1 MKALPSTL
9 LVLACVLSAGTAF
22 AQLKPAPRIQ
32 APPAAPAAAAPATA
46 QEPTPEAKEKAAA
59 ATLAASGWLLLLDR
73 RDWGTAW
80 DTASGTFR
88 QTVPL
93 GVWMDNVPGLRQPFG
108 NFIERQP
115 AEALYTKAMPGR
127 PDGEYVTVHFISQFD
142 RNAKVVETVTTV
154 REPDGR
160 FRVAGY
166 TAR

>member
-1 MKALPSTL
+1 MHLPRTSNSARLRAAALGATL
-9 LVLACVLSAGTAF
+9 ALVGFSAW
-22 AQLKPAPRIQ
+22 AQA
-32 APPAAPAAAAPATA
+32 AAPAAAPAAA
-46 QEPTPEAKEKAAA
+46 QATVLSNPEFEKAGRTAA
-59 ATLAASGWLLLLDR
+59 HAWLLLLDR

-93 GVWMDNVPGLRQPFG
+93 GVWMDNVPALRQPFG
-108 NFIERQP
+108 NFVEREP
-115 AEALYTKAMPGR
+115 AEALYTKTLAGR
-127 PDGEYVTVHFISQFD
+127 PDGEYVTVHFISKFD
-142 RNAKVVETVTTV
+142 KNAKVVETVTTV

>member
-1 MKALPSTL
+1 MHLPGIFLSPQLRSGAL
-9 LVLACVLSAGTAF
+9 
-22 AQLKPAPRIQ
+22 
-32 APPAAPAAAAPATA
+32 
-46 QEPTPEAKEKAAA
+46 A
-59 ATLAASGWLLLLDR
+59 ATLALASLGAVAQQPAAVAPAPAQATVLSNPEFEKAGQTAAHAWLLLLDR

-80 DTASGTFR
+80 DTSSGTFR

-93 GVWMDNVPGLRQPFG
+93 GLWMDNVPGLRQPFG

-115 AEALYTKAMPGR
+115 VEALYTRTLAGR
-127 PDGEYVTVHFISQFD
+127 PDGEYVTVHFISKFD
-142 RNAKVVETVTTV
+142 KNAKVVETVTTV